1 MVRLGFFV
9 KLVERSLFAPDG
21 DERGDGYLSAGSLA
35 SLGHAAVMYD
45 WTSSTPLKEG
55 YIYAFVDILDV
66 LERCAFL
73 VVLDVLERC
82 AALDN

>member
-55 YIYAFVDILDV
+55 YICVCKYSRRPRYTRTL
-66 LERCAFL
+66 RYS
-73 VVLDVLERC
+73 R
-82 AALDN
+82 

>member
-66 LERCAFL
+66 L
-73 VVLDVLERC
+73 DILERC
-82 AALDN
+82 ATLDN